1 MIEKIQLLMKIH
13 QMSAADMAE
22 KLGTERSGISHFLS
36 GRNKPS
42 LAFVQKLLEKFPELN
57 PDWLLLNKGSM
68 LRSDD
73 NQVVVE
79 KHFIDSTPEFQFPDE
94 TEKTIIE
101 IPVVNDEKASAYV
114 VDKQHTN
121 ITSAEKQEKTKN
133 NDESIDRIVIFYQ
146 NGTFKAYR
154 DL

>member
-13 QMSAADMAE
+13 QMSAADLAE

-73 NQVVVE
+73 NQIVAE
-79 KHFIDSTPEFQFPDE
+79 KQNIDSTPELQFPEE
-94 TEKTIIE
+94 TEKTIVE
-101 IPVVNDEKASAYV
+101 IPVVNDEKAAEYV

-121 ITSAEKQEKTKN
+121 NQPAEKQIKEKY